1 MSKMVLIFL
10 ILMITLNIFHVYSF
24 SIIKQKT
31 LLLSSTKNKNLKI
44 KKLNHMILN
53 MNMFDRM
60 FRVVTSNVNNVIRS
74 LEDPEKI
81 IIQAIDDM
89 QRDLINVRQSYAE
102 ITATQKRLEKQ
113 KETAELNANEWYR
126 RAQIA
131 LNKND
136 DDLAREAL
144 SKRQIQL
151 DIIDGLTKSLTTQTN
166 AIDRL
171 YTSMMD
177 LDNKIS
183 EAKRE
188 KEVMIARAKTAKT
201 SVKVNDMLNNVGTS
215 GSSSMDAFE
224 RMKEKVESLE
234 AKAEVSSEL
243 ALSSVGT
250 NSSLE
255 EKFRLLE
262 GNSKIDD
269 ELELMKIQ
277 LPSGKQSSKLP
288 ELPSSSSTASS
299 SSSSQSALDLEYE
312 RLKKEMGKR

>member
-1 MSKMVLIFL
+1 
-10 ILMITLNIFHVYSF
+10 
-24 SIIKQKT
+24 
-31 LLLSSTKNKNLKI
+31 
-44 KKLNHMILN
+44 
-53 MNMFDRM
+53 
-60 FRVVTSNVNNVIRS
+60 VTSNVNNVIRS

-243 ALSSVGT
+243 ALSNIGT

-269 ELELMKIQ
+269 ELELMKRQ
-277 LPSGKQSSKLP
+277 LPSGKQSSNLP
-288 ELPSSSSTASS
+288 ELPSSSSTKS